1 MVFLKKKKKK
11 KGINKLYRE
20 NEHIKSK
27 YSHLQ
32 LTTDLEV
39 KVCDVFGVQIL
50 NAIQDLLQKL
60 RGLLLCQ
67 RLLLGEEV
75 EQLPS
80 RHQLQDQDHV
90 GLVFED
96 VVQGDDVAVL
106 DLPQDVHFA
115 LDLVATHPPPAGGE
129 PPLFDELGC
138 VFHARALLLTLTHNC
153 KLPTVGGNRDVLSC
167 RNMHKN
173 LAPLH
178 GYEVFFIVIIRVW
191 GLAPKP

>member
-1 MVFLKKKKKK
+1 M
-11 KGINKLYRE
+11 
-20 NEHIKSK
+20 
-27 YSHLQ
+27 
-32 LTTDLEV
+32 
-39 KVCDVFGVQIL
+39 CDVFGVQIL

-60 RGLLLCQ
+60 RGLLLGQ

-90 GLVFED
+90 GLVLED

-106 DLPQDVHFA
+106 DLPQDVHLA
-115 LDLVATHPPPAGGE
+115 LDLVAAHAPPAGGE
-129 PPLFDELGC
+129 PPLLDELGC

-153 KLPTVGGNRDVLSC
+153 KLPTVWGEGGGDRDVLIC

-178 GYEVFFIVIIRVW
+178 G
-191 GLAPKP
+191 